1 MTLANFLGTIR
12 CLYADCVTNSY
23 QERGCRLRL
32 GDITSDSLVAI
43 HGTLYQKNHPTQGK
57 LADRTIFSAGRDGFI
72 CALELKSGNIGSVS
86 AVKEQL
92 QPGLDLAASV
102 LDDWQIRSWYPLL
115 LFGGRLHREDIRQL
129 ALPENRVRF
138 QNERRQIQYRRCGST
153 LSEVL
158 SS

>member
-1 MTLANFLGTIR
+1 VTLANFLGVIR
-12 CLYADCVTNSY
+12 SRYPESITNSY
-23 QERGCRLRL
+23 QERKCRLQL
-32 GDITSDSLVAI
+32 GGIPASSLVAI
-43 HGTLYQKNHPTQGK
+43 HGTLYQKHHPTRGK
-57 LADRTIFSAGRDGFI
+57 LADRTIFSARRDGFI
-72 CALELKSGNIGSVS
+72 CALELKGGDIGSVS

-92 QPGLDLAASV
+92 QRGLDLAASV

-138 QNERRQIQYRRCGST
+138 LNERRLIQYRRCGTT